1 MDKRHIIAAGVIWMT
16 VGGAHALA
24 LGQKAGA
31 CSRQPVMPVLVH
43 NYASVPLEVLRD
55 AQAYT
60 SRIYKQI
67 GVTIQWL
74 EPGPGRRDAL
84 WAAYTVVLMTPE
96 AARRKAQEDRLPDDV
111 VGQAAAVARRAYIH
125 YDRVVDMA
133 VTPGRDIVTFLGYV
147 VAHELGH
154 LLLPGRRHAPA
165 GIMRESFP
173 LTTRSID
180 SFTAAELALICE
192 RLENDKPQLRAS
204 DGMSS
209 N

>member
-1 MDKRHIIAAGVIWMT
+1 MQNRQLIAAGVIWIA
-16 VGGAHALA
+16 VGVADCLA
-24 LGQKAGA
+24 FSQEGGSCRQ
-31 CSRQPVMPVLVH
+31 QPVMPVLVH
-43 NYASVPLEVLRD
+43 NNADVPLEVLRH
-55 AQAYT
+55 AQAYA
-60 SRIYKQI
+60 SRIYSQI

-74 EPGPGRRDAL
+74 ERGAGGREAL
-84 WAAYTVVLMTPE
+84 PALHTVVLMTPE
-96 AARRKAQEDRLPDDV
+96 AARRKAREDKLPDGV

-147 VAHELGH
+147 MAHELGH
-154 LLLPGRRHAPA
+154 LLLPGRRHAPV

-192 RLENDKPQLRAS
+192 RLENRGRA
-204 DGMSS
+204 GGP
-209 N
+209 

>member
-1 MDKRHIIAAGVIWMT
+1 
-16 VGGAHALA
+16 
-24 LGQKAGA
+24 
-31 CSRQPVMPVLVH
+31 
-43 NYASVPLEVLRD
+43 
-55 AQAYT
+55 
-60 SRIYKQI
+60 
-67 GVTIQWL
+67 
-74 EPGPGRRDAL
+74 
-84 WAAYTVVLMTPE
+84 MTPE
-96 AARRKAQEDRLPDDV
+96 TARRKALEDKLPDGV

-147 VAHELGH
+147 MAHELGH
-154 LLLPGRRHAPA
+154 LLLPDPRHSPA

-192 RLENDKPQLRAS
+192 RLKNDKPQISAH
-204 DGMSS
+204 DGVSS